1 MTMAKNKNTPLKDEP
16 LAQYDDLCNKVD
28 DLVKVINQ
36 QNEYLKSVAQ
46 HGGYDSE
53 FNYINNEF
61 NVRQTMENAMDEY
74 LQKKNLQIEKPGEDN
89 LLTEAK
95 QVLQEYMDALED
107 AMEAHK
113 RYAETRNKLANDET
127 HRDESVQSSVVVQHP
142 QKLRSVKE
150 LLAYLFYYLPLYHI
164 RTFFSSQYVR
174 WTLGAILFSVWL
186 ISICLTCIIAH
197 DNAKL
202 HTIQKKYVLLR
213 EFARQN
219 KEWANKADY
228 IEFLYT
234 DEAEHQ
240 EDIQRLWEQRRKRL
254 KHR

>member
-1 MTMAKNKNTPLKDEP
+1 MAKSKNTPLKDEP
-16 LAQYDDLCNKVD
+16 LAQYDDVCNKVD

-36 QNEYLKSVAQ
+36 QNEYLKRIAQ

-74 LQKKNLQIEKPGEDN
+74 LQKKNLQIEKPDEDN

-95 QVLQEYMDALED
+95 QVLQEYMDTLKTAT
-107 AMEAHK
+107 EAHK
-113 RYAETRNKLANDET
+113 LYAETRNKLANDET
-127 HRDESVQSSVVVQHP
+127 SHDKSVQSSVTVQQP
-142 QKLRSVKE
+142 QKPSSVKG
-150 LLAYLFYYLPLYHI
+150 LFAYLLYRLPSYHVQK
-164 RTFFSSQYVR
+164 FFSSQYVR
-174 WTLGAILFSVWL
+174 WTLRAILFSVWL
-186 ISICLTCIIAH
+186 ISICLTCISAH

-213 EFARQN
+213 EFARPNQ
-219 KEWANKADY
+219 EWADKADY

-240 EDIQRLWEQRRKRL
+240 AEIQRLWEIRRKRL